1 MMSRPMRTGVL
12 WIALA
17 LVAAACGG
25 GAAGVG
31 DDQTP
36 AAMTG
41 PPTSISTTVALPA
54 STTTMTSTST
64 TTTTTTTLPP
74 EPALLLAFGDSFA
87 ARGGWPTQYAAL
99 AGEALGR
106 EVQVGGAVCSL
117 GCFDMIRVLE
127 RADTRAL
134 VSDADIIVVQPR
146 PGRVFAK
153 PFDAY
158 LDGTCGGEDGQDCI
172 RTTLEDFRLY
182 VHDLLDAATA
192 TAREDAVIRTAPAGT
207 WAIDHF
213 YPGVREGDPETFAI
227 FVSAMAEYI
236 RLVDV
241 ESEGRCILMADPSA
255 LFNGEGYMQRA
266 DPALLRDGAH
276 PSDEGSR
283 VIAEALHSLGYE
295 PTAQSC

>member
-1 MMSRPMRTGVL
+1 MSTSSTDRLRGLLVVVTVL
-12 WIALA
+12 A
-17 LVAAACGG
+17 VACGG
-25 GAAGVG
+25 TADTGGGA
-31 DDQTP
+31 TP
-36 AAMTG
+36 QE
-41 PPTSISTTVALPA
+41 STTITTATTTTT
-54 STTTMTSTST
+54 STTTAPSTTSSTST
-64 TTTTTTTLPP
+64 TTTPP

-87 ARGGWPTQYAAL
+87 ARAGWPTQYAAL

-117 GCFDMIRVLE
+117 GCFDMMRVLE
-127 RADTRAL
+127 REDTRAL
-134 VSDADIIVVQPR
+134 VADADIIVVQPR
-146 PGRVFAK
+146 PGRVFAM
-153 PFDAY
+153 PFDSY
-158 LDGTCGGEDGQDCI
+158 LEGTCGGEDGQDCI

-236 RLVDV
+236 RLVEV
-241 ESEGRCILMADPSA
+241 ESAGRCILMTDPSA
-255 LFNGEGYMQRA
+255 LFNGEDYLQRA

-276 PSDEGSR
+276 PSEDGSR
-283 VIAEALHSLGYE
+283 VIAEDLHALGYE